1 MHTAFPGWKPRAG
14 RGRLLALTV
23 PVLLSSPAL
32 AAERDLAFPGYSGYL
47 NVPSATVL
55 EHGQADVQWS
65 DQGFVTRGRRQPGQ
79 DQYEYFQNVSAA
91 FGVFPNV
98 EIGGR
103 LIWDR
108 TQANCYVE
116 DCQIRDMSANL
127 KVQAPFIPEEWFT
140 LAAGIQDLG
149 GETDT
154 FEAVYAVAGREFGP
168 FEVSVGFGD
177 PKSEGARYLDGAFGA
192 VAYHPVPW
200 LSLMGEYDSQDA
212 RLGVGA
218 STPRGW
224 LPADAQLKAKVLAYS
239 DSDTDGD
246 RHFVSVGLSFPF
258 GNGPKRRLDLPEND
272 GTGATVADPARA
284 TVASAAPA
292 VAGQGGGAA
301 TDSSM
306 ADSSMADSG
315 VDDEAVAARVG
326 KRLAQAGY
334 ERVKVA
340 VDGDTLEVRWENN
353 VYNRDERDSL
363 RDVAQR
369 VRATAGDYKK
379 ARLTLLNQNI
389 PVAYRTLSFETADTR
404 VVEAGFSQPDWF
416 NKQPD
421 WQYKGSY
428 GPAWKPRL
436 TLSPTVSSVVAS
448 EYGVWDASVGL
459 AYELQASLWKGALVS
474 GTYNTEVY
482 STEDFERGGVFYQN
496 RQRNDLVE
504 AEFQQTIKLHPQLYT
519 SFHAGR
525 YALDYDGVLNETM
538 VITPDGRHS
547 MAFLGGHFE
556 HTDLDNADREQALAR
571 YSYYNPDLD
580 VQFNVYGGEF
590 FGDDSGM
597 RVDGRFWFG
606 DYALTLTYKNTDAEF
621 VGLGW
626 VIPLTPVKD
635 HQFRYLQ
642 LRGNPDWN
650 YSVQTRINQ
659 DSNDLSFGGASIV
672 RSANPLQYLYL
683 NRGRLP
689 NR

>member
-1 MHTAFPGWKPRAG
+1 MNKSIPGGGSLPR

-23 PVLLSSPAL
+23 PVVLLTPV
-32 AAERDLAFPGYSGYL
+32 AAFAESDLAFPGYSGYL

-55 EHGQADVQWS
+55 EHGQADLQWS
-65 DQGFVTRGRRQPGQ
+65 DQGFVTRGRRAPGA

-103 LIWDR
+103 LIWDE
-108 TQANCYVE
+108 THSNCYVE
-116 DCQIRDMSANL
+116 DCGIRDLSANI
-127 KVQAPFIPEEWFT
+127 KVQAPFIPEDWFT

-149 GETDT
+149 GETDD
-154 FEAVYAVAGREFGP
+154 FEAVYAVAGRELGP
-168 FEVSVGFGD
+168 VEVSVGFGD

-200 LSLMGEYDSQDA
+200 LSLMAEHDSQDV

-239 DSDTDGD
+239 DSDADGD

-258 GNGPKRRLDLPEND
+258 GNRPKHRLDLPD
-272 GTGATVADPARA
+272 DDTAAP
-284 TVASAAPA
+284 VASADPVASVTAAPA
-292 VAGQGGGAA
+292 ADGGDLDEVERDVVA
-301 TDSSM
+301 T
-306 ADSSMADSG
+306 
-315 VDDEAVAARVG
+315 RVG

-334 ERVKVA
+334 ERVRVA

-363 RDVAQR
+363 RDVARR
-369 VRATAGDYKK
+369 VRATAGGYKK

-389 PVAYRTLSFETADTR
+389 PVTYRTLSFEEADTR
-404 VVEAGFSQPDWF
+404 VVDAGFSKPDWF
-416 NKQPD
+416 NEQPD
-421 WQYKGSY
+421 WHYQGSF

-436 TLSPTVSSVVAS
+436 TLSPTISSGVAT
-448 EYGVWDASVGL
+448 EYGVWDSSVGIG
-459 AYELQASLWKGALVS
+459 YELQASLWKGALVS
-474 GTYNTEVY
+474 GTYTTEVY
-482 STEDFERGGVFYQN
+482 ATEDFERGGVFYEN
-496 RQRNDLVE
+496 RQRDDLVE
-504 AEFQQTIKLHPQLYT
+504 AEFQQTLKLHPQLYT
-519 SFHAGR
+519 SLHAGR

-547 MAFLGGHFE
+547 LAFLGGHFE

-590 FGDDSGM
+590 FGDDRGV

-650 YSVQTRINQ
+650 YSVQTRINE